1 MVKVNG
7 KAACMYV
14 HYSRWC
20 HTAWGRGKTERRD
33 SQSAS
38 TIEVVRSRG
47 GTKRREGGGRDE
59 KGFLSAGR
67 RSWGGGA
74 RGRVER

>member
-7 KAACMYV
+7 KAACMYTTPGGV
-14 HYSRWC
+14 TR
-20 HTAWGRGKTERRD
+20 RGEGVRQKGRD

-38 TIEVVRSRG
+38 TIEVVRARG